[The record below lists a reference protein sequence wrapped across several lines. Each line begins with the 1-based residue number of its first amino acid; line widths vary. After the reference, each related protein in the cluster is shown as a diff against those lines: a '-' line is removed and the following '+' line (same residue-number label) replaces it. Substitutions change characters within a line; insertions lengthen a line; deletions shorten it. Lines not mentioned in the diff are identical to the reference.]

1 MARARPYDIDAV
13 AIDDEETLRITI
25 SGDGA
30 LPPASE
36 LVSRITKQLGHSVK
50 VLVFV
55 VPKKP
60 L

>member
-1 MARARPYDIDAV
+1 
-13 AIDDEETLRITI
+13 
-25 SGDGA
+25 
-30 LPPASE
+30 